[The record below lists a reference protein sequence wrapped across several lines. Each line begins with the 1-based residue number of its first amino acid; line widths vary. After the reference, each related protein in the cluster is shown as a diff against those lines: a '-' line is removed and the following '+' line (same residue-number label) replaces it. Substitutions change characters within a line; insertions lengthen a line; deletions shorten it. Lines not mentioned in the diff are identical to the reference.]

1 MKKKLYYSAS
11 LTIIMRSLLVLFL
24 FIFHIS
30 FASTSL
36 VKIDDQKLPID
47 LTKLHEWKYCAD
59 DSSVFKNLEFNDSH
73 WEHKLTT
80 LYFDEQGKSDFK
92 GLAWFRLNF
101 EVDSSI
107 VNKPLALEINHY
119 GASEIYIDGK
129 AIYKYGKINTR
140 DKIEYYDPIGVPL
153 VFNLSTVGE
162 HVIAIRYANFNAK
175 RNFEFYDDA
184 MAGFEINMALA
195 NSAINLK
202 NVNNIAL
209 SSIFMLLAGIFFAF
223 CLIHIFMFLLNRK
236 IFSNLYFSI
245 LMFCLSSVF
254 VIGLINFTISDVK
267 FQLSSYYLS
276 KVFCI
281 LTFVSLSG
289 FINSLF
295 SKNKIRFIIVCIIG
309 VSSLLLQYVENNQYG
324 NLILVLVIF
333 VLVESIIVVINAI
346 VKKIKGAWII
356 GTGILFFAIFIL
368 TALLF
373 SLLND
378 GEMVLDNS
386 NLVGKVVVIC
396 LFLTIISIP
405 ISMSIYL
412 AWNFSSINK
421 NLIEQLEQVKLLSEK
436 NLEQEQE
443 KQRILENK
451 KAELEAQVLERT
463 AELREEK
470 KKSDDLLL
478 NILPAEIADELK
490 EKGSAVA
497 RDYDKVTVMFTD
509 FKDFTK
515 ISEQLTPAAL
525 VKEIDFCFRAFD
537 HIIQKYGIEKIKTIG
552 DAYMC
557 VGGLPIPN
565 SNHAINTVKAAIE
578 IRNFMKMH
586 NQEKAAKGEH
596 QFRIRIGI
604 HTGSVV
610 AGIVGIKKFA
620 YDIWG
625 DTVNIASRIESS
637 GEADKINISESTFEL
652 VKNDFKC
659 SYRGKI
665 EAKNKGQIDM
675 YFVED

>member
-1 MKKKLYYSAS
+1 MKNY
-11 LTIIMRSLLVLFL
+11 LFYFFFL
-24 FIFHIS
+24 FHIS
-30 FASTSL
+30 FASSSII
-36 VKIDDQKLPID
+36 KIDVNKLPID
-47 LTKLHEWKYCAD
+47 LNKLNEWKYNKY
-59 DSSVFKNLEFNDSH
+59 DSAIFKNFGYNDSH
-73 WEHKLTT
+73 WENKLPT
-80 LYFDEQGKSDFK
+80 LYFDELGNIDFK
-92 GLAWFRLNF
+92 GLAWFRLKLM
-101 EVDSSI
+101 VDSTL
-107 VNKPLALEINHY
+107 VDEPLALEINHY

-129 AIYKYGKINTR
+129 AIYKYGKIISINKT
-140 DKIEYYDPIGVPL
+140 EYYDPRNVPL
-153 VFNLSTVGE
+153 VFNFNSEGE

-175 RNFEFYDDA
+175 RNYDFYDDG
-184 MAGFEINMALA
+184 MAGFEIKLALA

-202 NVNNIAL
+202 DVNNIAL
-209 SSIFMLLAGIFFAF
+209 SSIFMLLSGIFFAF

-254 VIGLINFTISDVK
+254 VISLVNFTISDVT
-267 FQLSSYYLS
+267 FQLNSYYFL
-276 KVFCI
+276 KVFSI

-289 FINSLF
+289 FINALF
-295 SKNKIRFIIVCIIG
+295 SKNKIRFLIVALFAG
-309 VSSLLLQYVENNQYG
+309 LSLLLQYFENNWYG
-324 NLILVLVIF
+324 KLILILVIF
-333 VLVESIIVVINAI
+333 ILIESIVVVIKAI
-346 VKKIKGAWII
+346 INKIKGAWII
-356 GTGILFFAIFIL
+356 GTGILLFAIFIL
-368 TALLF
+368 TAVLF

-378 GEMVLDNS
+378 GEMILDNS
-386 NLVGKVVVIC
+386 NIVGKIVVTC
-396 LFLTIISIP
+396 LILTIISIP
-405 ISMSIYL
+405 LSMSIYL
-412 AWNFSSINK
+412 AWNFSSMNK
-421 NLIEQLEQVKLLSEK
+421 SLIIQLEQVKVLSEK

-451 KAELEAQVLERT
+451 KTELESQVLERT
-463 AELREEK
+463 AELLEEK

-478 NILPAEIADELK
+478 NILPAEIAEELK
-490 EKGSAVA
+490 EKGSAIA

-525 VKEIDFCFRAFD
+525 VKEIDSCFSAFD
-537 HIIQKYGIEKIKTIG
+537 QIIQKHGIEKIKTIG

-565 SNHAINTVKAAIE
+565 SNHALNTVKAAID
-578 IRNFMKMH
+578 IRDFMKKH

-652 VKNDFKC
+652 VKNNFKC
-659 SYRGKI
+659 TYRGKI